1 MPKKNYALTLDN
13 GNARTHKVAAIAPTL
28 IEEPMRNLYAGELV
42 PTIPRCSSGYV
53 GVYAMR

>member
-13 GNARTHKVAAIAPTL
+13 GNARTRKVAALAPMQ
-28 IEEPMRNLYAGELV
+28 IVEPGWNPYAGELG